1 MEKNVVY
8 NIDCILG
15 MKNIEDNS
23 IATCITDPPYNY
35 EFAGQHWDNAE
46 IKRRIEHA
54 KESSSGKT
62 LVTNMPYGSGLAG
75 GKRNERW
82 YKKNRENIIE
92 YSNWVESWGKEL
104 YRIMKPGGLVLVFNS
119 TRTIAQVQV
128 ALENCGFYARDILV
142 WKKNS
147 GIPKG
152 NNISKKMQ
160 QLGDEEW
167 KNWEGWHSCLR
178 NEWEAICVVQKPLI
192 NNYYETVKEYG
203 VGLFYTD
210 FNNGFQSNILDD
222 INNKEKKDSY
232 NTHITVKPLNLMEKL
247 IKMTTPKSDD
257 NIILDPFMGSGSTAV
272 AAKKLGYNF
281 IGYEISEE
289 YMDIINR
296 RLSEVETHDKK

>member
-1 MEKNVVY
+1 MEKNIVY
-8 NIDCILG
+8 NQDCIIG
-15 MKNIEDNS
+15 MRQLEDNC

-35 EFAGQHWDNAE
+35 EFAGQHWDEKE
-46 IKRRIEHA
+46 IKRRIERA
-54 KESSSGKT
+54 KSTTGGKT

-92 YSNWVESWGKEL
+92 YSNWVENWGTEL

-128 ALENCGFYARDILV
+128 ALEKCGFYARDILV

-152 NNISKKMQ
+152 NNISKKMK
-160 QLGDEEW
+160 QLGDEDW
-167 KNWEGWHSCLR
+167 AQWEGWHSCLR

-192 NNYYETVKEYG
+192 NNYYETLKEYG
-203 VGLFYTD
+203 VGLFYTQ
-210 FNNGFQSNILDD
+210 FNNGFQSNILED
-222 INNKEKKDSY
+222 INNKEKKDEY

-247 IKMTTPKSDD
+247 IKMTTPKNDN

-272 AAKKLGYNF
+272 AAKRLGYNF
-281 IGYEISEE
+281 IGYEISSE
-289 YMDIINR
+289 YMEIINR
-296 RLSEVETHDKK
+296 RLKEVNKIDN

>member
-1 MEKNVVY
+1 MEINKIY
-8 NIDCILG
+8 KEDCIIG
-15 MKNIEDNS
+15 MKNIDDNS

-35 EFAGQHWDNAE
+35 EFAGQHWDDSE

-54 KESSSGKT
+54 KASTTGKT

-82 YKKNRENIIE
+82 YKKNRENIID

-128 ALENCGFYARDILV
+128 ALEKCGFYARDIIV
-142 WKKNS
+142 WQKNS

-160 QLGDEEW
+160 QLGDKNW
-167 KNWEGWHSCLR
+167 KKWEGWHSCLR

-203 VGLFYTD
+203 VGLFYTN
-210 FNNGFQSNILDD
+210 FNNGFQSNILND
-222 INNKEKKDSY
+222 INNKEKKDDY

-247 IKMTTPKSDD
+247 IKMTTPLNND
-257 NIILDPFMGSGSTAV
+257 NIVLDPFMGSGSTAV
-272 AAKKLGYNF
+272 AAKKLGYNY
-281 IGYEISEE
+281 IGFEISQE
-289 YMDIINR
+289 YIDISNR
-296 RLSEVETHDKK
+296 RLSEVKLNDK

>member
-1 MEKNVVY
+1 MEKNIVY
-8 NIDCILG
+8 NQDCIVG
-15 MKNIEDNS
+15 MKKLEDNC

-35 EFAGQHWDNAE
+35 EFAGQHWDEKE

-54 KESSSGKT
+54 KSTTGSKT

-82 YKKNRENIIE
+82 YKKNRQNIIE
-92 YSNWVESWGKEL
+92 YSNWVESWGTEL

-128 ALENCGFYARDILV
+128 ALEKCGFYARDILV

-152 NNISKKMQ
+152 NNISKKMK

-167 KNWEGWHSCLR
+167 IEWEGWHSCLR

-203 VGLFYTD
+203 VGLFYTQ

-222 INNKEKKDSY
+222 INNKEKKDEY

-247 IKMTTPKSDD
+247 IKMTTPKNDN

-272 AAKKLGYNF
+272 AAKRLGYNF
-281 IGYEISEE
+281 IGYEISSE
-289 YMDIINR
+289 YMDIINK
-296 RLSEVETHDKK
+296 RLEEVNKNDN